1 MSVFENKAAAI
12 GGFVSGAD
20 ATGARG
26 TYRYAASTT
35 PASAA
40 VPSAWKGNFI
50 RVLGTLADV
59 QFMFTCK
66 TANLAPPA
74 AATAIVLDELAAIGT
89 GDVNAGGTA
98 VAGLPEHVIV
108 PSDAEFVSWVSKSAT
123 GFVEFGIAEVK
134 RLQKGV

>member
-1 MSVFENKAAAI
+1 MSAFENKAAAI
-12 GGFVSGAD
+12 GGFISGAD

-26 TYRYAASTT
+26 MYRYAASTA

-40 VPSAWKGNFI
+40 IPSAWRGNFI

-66 TANLAPPA
+66 SPNLAPPA
-74 AATAIVLDELAAIGT
+74 AATAIVLDQLAAIGT
-89 GDVNAGGTA
+89 GHAAAGGSA

-108 PSDAEFVSWVSKSAT
+108 PDDATHISWVSKSAT
-123 GFVEFGIAEVK
+123 GFVEFMRAEIK

>member
-1 MSVFENKAAAI
+1 MSAFENKAAAI
-12 GGFVSGAD
+12 GGFISGAD

-35 PASAA
+35 PASATI
-40 VPSAWKGNFI
+40 PSAWKGNFI

-66 TANLAPPA
+66 TANLAPPTA
-74 AATAIVLDELAAIGT
+74 AVAIELDALASIGT
-89 GDVNAGGTA
+89 GDVNVGGSA

-108 PSDAEFVSWVSKSAT
+108 PEDAVFVSWVSKSAT
-123 GFVEFGIAEVK
+123 GFVEFQRAEVK